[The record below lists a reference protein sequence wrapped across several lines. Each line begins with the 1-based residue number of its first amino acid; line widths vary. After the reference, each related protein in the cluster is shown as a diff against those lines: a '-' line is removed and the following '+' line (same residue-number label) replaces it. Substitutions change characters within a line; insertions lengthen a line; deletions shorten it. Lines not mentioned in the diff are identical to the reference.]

1 MLIRHDT
8 LPAAMAAGS
17 AIKFKK
23 SEKNEMES
31 LIENKGFTEALVV
44 ITDTSVNISVK
55 KQDLSQSDVAK
66 IMDIAIRET
75 GRKAEEIVIQ
85 SKF

>member
-1 MLIRHDT
+1 MNR
-8 LPAAMAAGS
+8 
-17 AIKFKK
+17 
-23 SEKNEMES
+23 ENEMEN
-31 LIENKGFTEALVV
+31 LIENKGFAEALVI

-55 KQDLSQSDVAK
+55 KQELSQADVAK